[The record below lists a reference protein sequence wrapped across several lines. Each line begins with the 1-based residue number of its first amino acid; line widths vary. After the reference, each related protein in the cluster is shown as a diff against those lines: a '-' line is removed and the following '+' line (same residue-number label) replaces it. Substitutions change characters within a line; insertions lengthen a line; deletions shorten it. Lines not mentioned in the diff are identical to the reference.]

1 MHNFPLSPDKETAEE
16 GNSGFCMLKTTRSLC
31 QGEDTGWQGSKSTLL
46 LPSSRIL
53 VIVRRRCIDRLP
65 RPSATHTHNNHR
77 QQQHQAQKRRR
88 GRGLPNLPGSPPLPS
103 SRVAPPCGR
112 PPIVHVSRSF
122 SLLRS
127 FSHMLHGYG
136 LLAPVRTQTDDGV
149 AYHTYNIV
157 TYHSCPP
164 FSAGLHI
171 SCMQVS
177 VKHVLQVVNCY

>member
-1 MHNFPLSPDKETAEE
+1 MNFFNNA
-16 GNSGFCMLKTTRSLC
+16 FSLC

-136 LLAPVRTQTDDGV
+136 LLAPVRTPDTDRRRCRVSHLQYCNVSQLPAFFRGLTHFV
-149 AYHTYNIV
+149 H
-157 TYHSCPP
+157 
-164 FSAGLHI
+164 AGLRQACMCYRSLIAI
-171 SCMQVS
+171 SR
-177 VKHVLQVVNCY
+177 